1 MKTYRIASAAWC
13 YTPGLV
19 RAARNQY
26 AFDPEWSIGLL
37 HKGLGLPADVA
48 QAVASGSLE
57 YRLDGETVVIEVE
70 EVAL

>member
-1 MKTYRIASAAWC
+1 VKTYRIASAAWC

-19 RAARNQY
+19 RAALHQF
-26 AFDPEWSIGLL
+26 AFDPEWSIRLL
-37 HKGLGLPADVA
+37 HKGLGLPIDVA

-57 YRLDGETVVIEVE
+57 YRLDGETVVIEVA